1 MNMKTRVWSGLGPG
15 KTSTAAPTPVA
26 EAEGAENIDKD
37 ETANSSSRESTTS
50 DFSTI
55 FVLAYMRYRYRGLI
69 SSSAPT
75 KIKRPSHT
83 RKDPSH
89 STSLPNI
96 YHPHRGAEHH
106 APSSPFPLLPHR
118 SNTIFRARA
127 VSCHMSISGV
137 EVIGCCSGFLF
148 FVFLFSRSAG
158 YPTRMMDVGL
168 CACSCASVLNH
179 EPKKHMS

>member
-1 MNMKTRVWSGLGPG
+1 MDMKTRVWSGLGPG

-50 DFSTI
+50 DFFRRF

-96 YHPHRGAEHH
+96 SPTSRCRTPRSFFSFSSVASSKQYHLSCQGRVVSHVDLRTRSHRLLLRI
-106 APSSPFPLLPHR
+106 SSFCFPLL
-118 SNTIFRARA
+118 
-127 VSCHMSISGV
+127 
-137 EVIGCCSGFLF
+137 
-148 FVFLFSRSAG
+148 
-158 YPTRMMDVGL
+158 
-168 CACSCASVLNH
+168 
-179 EPKKHMS
+179 

>member
-1 MNMKTRVWSGLGPG
+1 MLQRRRCRGRSNHDMELPFTIKNKHTN
-15 KTSTAAPTPVA
+15 TAT
-26 EAEGAENIDKD
+26 NQKLLHKRSI
-37 ETANSSSRESTTS
+37 TINNNNNSTTKN
-50 DFSTI
+50 STI
-55 FVLAYMRYRYRGLI
+55 HEKTHLI
-69 SSSAPT
+69 QPRSQT
-75 KIKRPSHT
+75 
-83 RKDPSH
+83 
-89 STSLPNI
+89 

-127 VSCHMSISGV
+127 VSCHMSISGL
-137 EVIGCCSGFLF
+137 EVIGCCSGFLL

-179 EPKKHMS
+179 EPKKRMS